1 MAGVVYSL
9 CALTACAC
17 ALLLLLS
24 YRRTGNRM
32 LLWSG
37 LCFAGLTLN
46 NVLVIADLIW
56 FQGINLYTVRNLAG
70 FVAMLLLVYGLIW
83 EAK

>member
-17 ALLLLLS
+17 AVLLLLS
-24 YRRTGNRM
+24 YQRTGNRM

-46 NVLVIADLIW
+46 NVLVMADLIW
-56 FQGINLYTVRNLAG
+56 FQGINLYTWRNLTG